1 MESNQNKKTWFVT
14 GTSKGLGLALV
25 KQLLALGQN
34 VAATTRNPKAL
45 TASAGGTNENLLALH
60 ADLAD
65 DTSVKQAI
73 TSAIE
78 KFGTIDVAINNAGY
92 GIGGSL
98 EELSDEEVRQSFD
111 INVFGTINAIR
122 NVLPHMREQ
131 KSGHIINIS
140 SIAGFAASTGW
151 AAYAATKFA
160 VTGLTEVLAQDVSEF
175 GITATVVLPGG
186 FRTSFLDKDSIV
198 IADKRLDD
206 YTTMREAQQRLL
218 QLDGKQ
224 GGDPEKAAELI
235 IQTAFQ
241 ENPPLRLILGSDA
254 YKRATTKVETLAK
267 ELKAGRETTISTDYN
282 NN

>member
-1 MESNQNKKTWFVT
+1 MESKQNKKTWFVT
-14 GTSKGLGLALV
+14 GASKGLGLSLV

-34 VAATTRNPKAL
+34 VAATSRNPKAL
-45 TASAGGTNENLLALH
+45 IAATVGTHENLLPLYT
-60 ADLAD
+60 DLAD
-65 DTSVKQAI
+65 DASVKQALAL
-73 TSAIE
+73 TVE

-111 INVFGTINAIR
+111 INVFGTINVIR
-122 NVLPHMREQ
+122 NVLPYMRER

-160 VTGLTEVLAQDVSEF
+160 VTGLTEVLAEDVREF

-186 FRTSFLDKDSIV
+186 FRTNFLDKDSIV
-198 IADKRLDD
+198 IADKHIDD

-224 GGDPEKAAELI
+224 GGDPEKAAALM
-235 IQTAFQ
+235 IQTAF
-241 ENPPLRLILGSDA
+241 EEHPPMRLILGSDA
-254 YKRATTKVETLAK
+254 YKRATAKVETMAK
-267 ELKAGRETTISTDYN
+267 ELEAGRETTISTDF
-282 NN
+282 

>member
-1 MESNQNKKTWFVT
+1 MESKQNKKTWFVT
-14 GTSKGLGLALV
+14 GASKGLGLALV
-25 KQLLALGQN
+25 KQLLELGQN
-34 VAATTRNPKAL
+34 VAATSRNPEAL
-45 TASAGGTNENLLALH
+45 TAAVGNAHENLLALH

-73 TSAIE
+73 TSAIG
-78 KFGTIDVAINNAGY
+78 KFGSLDVAVNNAGY

-98 EELSDEEVRQSFD
+98 EELSDEELRQSFD
-111 INVFGTINAIR
+111 INVFGTINVIR

-140 SIAGFAASTGW
+140 SIAGFAATTGW

-160 VTGLTEVLAQDVSEF
+160 VTGLTEVLAEDVREF

-198 IADKRLDD
+198 IAEKRIDD
-206 YTTMREAQQRLL
+206 YTAMREAQQRLL

-224 GGDPEKAAELI
+224 GGDPEKAATLMI
-235 IQTAFQ
+235 RTAF
-241 ENPPLRLILGSDA
+241 EEHPPLRLILGSDA

-267 ELKAGRETTISTDYN
+267 ELEAGKETTISTDF
-282 NN
+282 

>member
-1 MESNQNKKTWFVT
+1 MQTEKQKTWLVT
-14 GTSKGLGLALV
+14 GASKGLGLALV
-25 KQLLALGQN
+25 KQLLATGQN
-34 VAATTRNPKAL
+34 VAATSRNTEAL
-45 TASAGGTNENLLALH
+45 VAAAGGAQDKLLALY

-65 DTSVKQAI
+65 DASVKDAI
-73 TSAIE
+73 AKTVE
-78 KFGTIDVAINNAGY
+78 RFGAVDVVINNAGY

-98 EELSDEEVRQSFD
+98 EELTDEEVRQSFD
-111 INVFGTINAIR
+111 VNVFGTINVIR
-122 NVLPHMREQ
+122 NVLPYMRKQ

-160 VTGLTEVLAQDVSEF
+160 VTGLTEVLADDVREL

-198 IADKRLDD
+198 IAGKSIED
-206 YTTMREAQQRLL
+206 YAAMREAQSRLL

-224 GGDPEKAAELI
+224 AGNPDKAAELI
-235 IQTAFQ
+235 IKTAFE

-254 YKRATTKVETLAK
+254 YRRATVKAETLQK
-267 ELKAGRETTISTDYN
+267 EIEAGKDIATSTDYN
-282 NN
+282 DN

>member
-1 MESNQNKKTWFVT
+1 MQTENQKTWLVT
-14 GTSKGLGLALV
+14 GASKGLGLALV
-25 KQLLALGQN
+25 KHLLATGQN
-34 VAATTRNPKAL
+34 VTATSRNTEALIAA
-45 TASAGGTNENLLALH
+45 AGGAQDELLAVY

-65 DTSVKQAI
+65 DASVKDAI
-73 TSAIE
+73 AKTVE
-78 KFGTIDVAINNAGY
+78 RFGRVDVVINNAGY

-98 EELSDEEVRQSFD
+98 EELTDEEVRQSFD
-111 INVFGTINAIR
+111 VNVFGTINVIR
-122 NVLPHMREQ
+122 NVLPYLRKQ

-160 VTGLTEVLAQDVSEF
+160 VTGLTEVLADDVREL

-198 IADKRLDD
+198 IAGKSIED
-206 YTTMREAQQRLL
+206 YAAMREAQSRLL

-224 GGDPEKAAELI
+224 AGNPDKAAELI
-235 IQTAFQ
+235 IKTAFN

-254 YKRATTKVETLAK
+254 YRRATVKAETLQK
-267 ELKAGRETTISTDYN
+267 EIEAGKDIAASTDYN
-282 NN
+282 DN

>member
-1 MESNQNKKTWFVT
+1 MESKQNKKTWFVT
-14 GTSKGLGLALV
+14 GASKGLGLALV

-34 VAATTRNPKAL
+34 VAATTRNPEAL
-45 TASAGGTNENLLALH
+45 TASVGGNDENLLALH

-111 INVFGTINAIR
+111 INVFGTINVIR

-160 VTGLTEVLAQDVSEF
+160 VTGLTEVLADDVREF

-198 IADKRLDD
+198 IAEKRLDE

-218 QLDGKQ
+218 LLDGKQ
-224 GGDPEKAAELI
+224 GGDPEKAAALM
-235 IQTAFQ
+235 IQTAFA

-267 ELKAGRETTISTDYN
+267 ELEAGRETTISTDF
-282 NN
+282 

>member
-1 MESNQNKKTWFVT
+1 MESKQNKKTWFVT
-14 GTSKGLGLALV
+14 GASKGLGLALV

-34 VAATTRNPKAL
+34 VAATTRYPEAL
-45 TASAGGTNENLLALH
+45 TASVGGNENLLALH

-111 INVFGTINAIR
+111 INVFGTINVIR

-160 VTGLTEVLAQDVSEF
+160 VTGLTEVLADDVREF

-198 IADKRLDD
+198 IAEKRLDE

-218 QLDGKQ
+218 LLDGKQ
-224 GGDPEKAAELI
+224 GGDPEKAAALM
-235 IQTAFQ
+235 IQTAFA

-267 ELKAGRETTISTDYN
+267 ELEAGRETTISTDF
-282 NN
+282 

>member
-1 MESNQNKKTWFVT
+1 MESGYNKKTWFIT
-14 GTSKGLGLALV
+14 GASKGLGLALV

-34 VAATTRNPKAL
+34 VAATSRNPEAL
-45 TASAGGTNENLLALH
+45 TAAVGGATSNLLPLY

-65 DTSVKQAI
+65 DNSVKHAI
-73 TSAIE
+73 SLAAE
-78 KFGTIDVAINNAGY
+78 KFGTVDVAVNNAGY

-98 EELSDEEVRQSFD
+98 EELSDEEIRQSFD
-111 INVFGTINAIR
+111 INVFGTINVIR
-122 NVLPHMREQ
+122 NVLPYMREQ

-140 SIAGFAASTGW
+140 SIAGLAATTGW

-160 VTGLTEVLAQDVSEF
+160 VTGLTEVLADDVREF

-198 IADKRLDD
+198 IAEKRIDA
-206 YTTMREAQQRLL
+206 YTTMREAQERLL

-224 GGDPEKAAELI
+224 GGDPERAAALMI
-235 IQTAFQ
+235 DTAFA
-241 ENPPLRLILGSDA
+241 EHPPLRLILGSDA
-254 YKRATTKVETLAK
+254 YKRAVAKTEILTK
-267 ELKAGRETTISTDYN
+267 ELESSKDITISTDYN